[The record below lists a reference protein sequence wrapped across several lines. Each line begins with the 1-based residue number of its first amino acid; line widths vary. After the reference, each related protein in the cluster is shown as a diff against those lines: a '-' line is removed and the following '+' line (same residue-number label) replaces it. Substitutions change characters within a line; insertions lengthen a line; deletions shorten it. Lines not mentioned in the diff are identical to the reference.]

1 MPYIRQDFKDRV
13 TRTLVP
19 ETAGELNYLVTTFVD
34 RYIAA
39 SGLRYT
45 TINEAIGVLECAKLE
60 LYRRVAAPYEN
71 VKREENGDVYSC
83 TKSVPKP
90 GS

>member
-1 MPYIRQDFKDRV
+1 MPYTSRESRDRV
-13 TRTLVP
+13 NRTLTP
-19 ETAGELNYLVTTFVD
+19 ETPGELNYLITMFVD
-34 RYIAA
+34 RYVAA
-39 SGLRYT
+39 VGLRYA

-71 VKREENGDVYSC
+71 VKMAKNGDVYAC